1 MSAFYFQLPQ
11 FIQLPREQL
20 NAMTGPE
27 NEKVLV
33 GITSCVLGER
43 VRYDGRHK
51 YNRYCVEVLG
61 NFFDFKLFCPEV
73 AVGMGVPRETIH
85 LIREEGNVRA
95 IGTTNPD
102 LDVTQRLLE
111 FAGSVEQNVKILRGY
126 IFMSASPSCGLYST
140 KIHNSAG
147 AQIGEGA
154 GLFSGSLRQRFPL

>member
-33 GITSCVLGER
+33 GISSCALGER

-61 NFFDFKLFCPEV
+61 NFF
-73 AVGMGVPRETIH
+73 
-85 LIREEGNVRA
+85 
-95 IGTTNPD
+95 
-102 LDVTQRLLE
+102 
-111 FAGSVEQNVKILRGY
+111 
-126 IFMSASPSCGLYST
+126 
-140 KIHNSAG
+140 
-147 AQIGEGA
+147 
-154 GLFSGSLRQRFPL
+154 